1 MKYFKPFANEIN
13 PGSRV
18 IAFTAFSIGFCI
30 SIVQVSGNV
39 PIAKKYASN
48 I

>member
-18 IAFTAFSIGFCI
+18 IAFTVSSIGFCI

-39 PIAKKYASN
+39 PTAKK
-48 I
+48 